1 MKIGDKLTYLRNN
14 NDLSQAELAKKLNIS
29 RSSIGMFESNARIP
43 TTDTLIRYAQFFE
56 VSLDYL
62 LGTQRP
68 IEDQDYITINVYGSI
83 PAGIP
88 IEAIEDIS
96 DTEDI
101 SLKEYDRS
109 KEYLGLKVE
118 GDSMYPKY
126 LDGDT
131 VIIEKTPDCESGTDA
146 AVYVNGYEATLKTL
160 IKNEDGT
167 ITLKPINANYAPRTY
182 GPGDDPVRIL
192 GVVKEIRR
200 KIWYISHKAFMY
212 KLRRKLWK

>member
-1 MKIGDKLTYLRNN
+1 MIIGDKLKYLRNS

-43 TTDTLIRYAQFFE
+43 TTDTLVRYAQFFE

-62 LGTQRP
+62 LGNQRP
-68 IEDQDYITINVYGSI
+68 KRGQDYITINVYGSI

-96 DTEDI
+96 DTEDL
-101 SLKEYDRS
+101 SLKEYD
-109 KEYLGLKVE
+109 KNKTYLGLRVD

-131 VIIEKTPDCESGTDA
+131 VILEKCPDCESGTDA
-146 AVYVNGYEATLKTL
+146 AVYVNGYEATLKTV
-160 IKNEDGT
+160 IKNPNGT
-167 ITLKPINANYAPRTY
+167 ITLRPINPNYSPTTY
-182 GPGDDPVRIL
+182 GPGDDPVKIL

-200 KIWYISHKAFMY
+200 KI
-212 KLRRKLWK
+212 

>member
-1 MKIGDKLTYLRNN
+1 MISKKIRHLRKEQGWTQKQLSEKLHVGKTTVSNYETGYSEPDIDMLNKM
-14 NDLSQAELAKKLNIS
+14 AKLFNVS
-29 RSSIGMFESNARIP
+29 V
-43 TTDTLIRYAQFFE
+43 DTILGNKNPVE
-56 VSLDYL
+56 V
-62 LGTQRP
+62 
-68 IEDQDYITINVYGSI
+68 QDYITINVYGSI

-109 KEYLGLKVE
+109 KEYLGLKVD

-146 AVYVNGYEATLKTL
+146 AVYVNGYEATLKTV
-160 IKNEDGT
+160 IKNNNGS
-167 ITLKPINANYAPRTY
+167 ITLKPINTNYPPKTY

-192 GVVKEIRR
+192 GIVKEIRR
-200 KIWYISHKAFMY
+200 KI
-212 KLRRKLWK
+212 

>member
-1 MKIGDKLTYLRNN
+1 MIGKQLKSLRIEKNYTQS
-14 NDLSQAELAKKLNIS
+14 DLAKKLHLTPKAIS
-29 RSSIGMFESNARIP
+29 FYENNQREPDI
-43 TTDTLIRYAQFFE
+43 DTLYKIAEIFD
-56 VSLDYL
+56 VSIDYL
-62 LGTQRP
+62 NGKSKSRLTEG
-68 IEDQDYITINVYGSI
+68 QDYITINVYGSI

-101 SLKEYDRS
+101 SLKEYDKS

-146 AVYVNGYEATLKTL
+146 AVYVNGYEATLKTV
-160 IKNEDGT
+160 IKNENGT
-167 ITLKPINANYAPRTY
+167 ITLKPINPNYSPTTY
-182 GPGDDPVRIL
+182 GDGDDPVSIL
-192 GVVKEIRR
+192 GIVKEIRR
-200 KIWYISHKAFMY
+200 KI
-212 KLRRKLWK
+212 

>member
-1 MKIGDKLTYLRNN
+1 MNTGNILKSLRKNNGKTQLELSKLLNVQKSTVSMYERNKRTPSP
-14 NDLSQAELAKKLNIS
+14 DVLKK
-29 RSSIGMFESNARIP
+29 
-43 TTDTLIRYAQFFE
+43 YAQIFD

-62 LGTQRP
+62 LGSNTP
-68 IEDQDYITINVYGSI
+68 VKDKDYITINVYGSI

-101 SLKEYDRS
+101 SLKEYD
-109 KEYLGLKVE
+109 KNKTYLGLKVD
-118 GDSMYPKY
+118 GDSMFPKY

-146 AVYVNGYEATLKTL
+146 AVYVNGYEATLKTV
-160 IKNEDGT
+160 IKNPNGT
-167 ITLKPINANYAPRTY
+167 ITLRPINTNYAPKTY

-192 GVVKEIRR
+192 GIVKEIRR
-200 KIWYISHKAFMY
+200 KI
-212 KLRRKLWK
+212 

>member
-200 KIWYISHKAFMY
+200 KI
-212 KLRRKLWK
+212 

>member
-1 MKIGDKLTYLRNN
+1 MNTGNILKSLRKNNGKTQLELSKLLNVQKSTVSMYERNKRTPSP
-14 NDLSQAELAKKLNIS
+14 DVLKK
-29 RSSIGMFESNARIP
+29 
-43 TTDTLIRYAQFFE
+43 YAQIFD

-62 LGTQRP
+62 LGSDTP
-68 IEDQDYITINVYGSI
+68 VKGQDYITINVYGSI

-96 DTEDI
+96 DTEDL
-101 SLKEYDRS
+101 SLKEYDKS
-109 KEYLGLKVE
+109 KTYLGLKVE

-131 VIIEKTPDCESGTDA
+131 VIIEKCPDCESGTDA

-160 IKNEDGT
+160 IKNENGT

-182 GPGDDPVRIL
+182 GPGDDPVRVL

-200 KIWYISHKAFMY
+200 KI
-212 KLRRKLWK
+212 

>member
-68 IEDQDYITINVYGSI
+68 VEGQDYITINVYGSI

-88 IEAIEDIS
+88 IEAIEDIT

-101 SLKEYDRS
+101 SLKEYDKS
-109 KEYLGLKVE
+109 KEYLGLKVD

-146 AVYVNGYEATLKTL
+146 AVYVNGYEATLKTV
-160 IKNEDGT
+160 IKNENGT
-167 ITLKPINANYAPRTY
+167 ITLKPINPNYSPTTY
-182 GPGDDPVRIL
+182 GDGDDPVRIL
-192 GVVKEIRR
+192 GIVKEIRR
-200 KIWYISHKAFMY
+200 KI
-212 KLRRKLWK
+212 